1 MTASD
6 AWLTRREAGLPAS
19 LAKCMRGYFDRHVS
33 DALPERLAHA
43 GLDALRSALQRPDER
58 ASAID
63 LLAADAL
70 LTAAFEAAAEEGAAV
85 VDRLAAA
92 TAPAAFAELLT
103 EQP

>member
-1 MTASD
+1 MTTPD
-6 AWLTRREAGLPAS
+6 TWLARRQTGVPTS
-19 LAKCMRGYFDRHVS
+19 LAERMRLYFDRSAS
-33 DALPERLAHA
+33 DALPDRLAHA
-43 GLDALRSALQRPDER
+43 GLDALVVALQRPDER

-70 LTAAFEAAAEEGAAV
+70 LTAAFEAAAEEGVAA

-103 EQP
+103 E